1 MNLFSSN
8 NYPRELTSL
17 EKERLLYVLPDTGAG
32 YRSYR
37 EKIKSMLVI
46 GEGRF
51 GEGNYVLGYEGD
63 EPDLS
68 YASLPMFACGQVQYE
83 GARIQISVHE
93 LYDNKIEFS
102 ISNITGETIPGDAKE
117 IRRWSY
123 SYWEPGKMSPFEG
136 DKLREAEIFDKRGEM
151 VLVFSPAGRTIWLY
165 ERASGV
171 NWIIPVT
178 NFLNE
183 LLRGRTTIDRSKG
196 LDVGYIFSNLKMFTD
211 DDFRKAL
218 IQYNKHWRRVDL
230 TRLESKDITEKK
242 GIFRKILGK

>member
-1 MNLFSSN
+1 MNLSN
-8 NYPRELTSL
+8 SNIYPRALTSQ
-17 EKERLLYVLPDTGAG
+17 EKDWLYYVLPDTGTS
-32 YRSYR
+32 YRTYR
-37 EKIKSMLVI
+37 EKIESMVVI

-68 YASLPMFACGQVQYE
+68 YSSLPMFACGQIEFEEAKV
-83 GARIQISVHE
+83 QISVHE

-102 ISNITGETIPGDAKE
+102 INEIMGEAIPEGAKE

-123 SYWEPGKMSPFEG
+123 SCWKPGSPSPFDNDE
-136 DKLREAEIFDKRGEM
+136 LRAVELFNVKGEM

-165 ERASGV
+165 EKASGV

-183 LLRGRTTIDRSKG
+183 MLRGNSRIDRTKG
-196 LDVGYIFSNLKMFTD
+196 LDISYVFSNLKLFND
-211 DDFRKAL
+211 DDFRKAVV
-218 IQYNKHWRRVDL
+218 QYNKHWRRVDL
-230 TRLESKDITEKK
+230 NRLDSKPFMEKK
-242 GIFRKILGK
+242 GLFGKIFGK